1 MASHR
6 VIVDREVMNTT
17 MNPRVVCGLDDTS
30 HAPVVIEVAAT
41 IARRLDLPLHVVHS
55 PGSHVYTAEERSTD
69 IVEAGWRTIARL
81 IEDYDVAH
89 VTIQPGPAA
98 DLLRSSLAD
107 GATLGVVGSR
117 GRGPVRAALLGS
129 VSADLVRA
137 APCPVVIVAPGAA
150 VPDLDDGSP
159 VVCRLDGS
167 VEDMSTLRAA
177 AWFTL
182 GFGARLLAINIRG
195 EDLDELRGQSVFRVQ
210 SELATLPAVDR
221 AIRVE
226 TRDPIDQIH
235 NIADSYGAAMIVVGS
250 HGDSLLPSPLAGAVS
265 ARLVAEARRPVMIV
279 SPAAR
284 IPFGVGVQT
293 ADAI

>member
-1 MASHR
+1 MGTGD
-6 VIVDREVMNTT
+6 VIIDREGMNSTL
-17 MNPRVVCGLDDTS
+17 NPRVVCGVDDSS
-30 HAPVVIEVAAT
+30 HAPAVVEVAAT

-55 PGSHVYTAEERSTD
+55 PSSHVFTAAERSTD
-69 IVEAGWRTIARL
+69 IVETGWRTIARL

-89 VTIQPGPAA
+89 VTIQPGPPAE
-98 DLLRSSLAD
+98 LLHASLAD

-117 GRGPVRAALLGS
+117 GRGPIRSAVLGS
-129 VSADLVRA
+129 VSAELVKS

-150 VPDLDDGSP
+150 VPNLDDGSP
-159 VVCRLDGS
+159 IVCRLDGS
-167 VEDMSTLRAA
+167 AEDMSTLRAA

-182 GFGARLLAINIRG
+182 GFGARLLAINVRG
-195 EDLDELRGQSVFRVQ
+195 EGLDEPTGRSIFRIQ
-210 SELATLPAVDR
+210 GELATLPAVDK

-235 NIADSYGAAMIVVGS
+235 HVADSYGAAMIVVGS